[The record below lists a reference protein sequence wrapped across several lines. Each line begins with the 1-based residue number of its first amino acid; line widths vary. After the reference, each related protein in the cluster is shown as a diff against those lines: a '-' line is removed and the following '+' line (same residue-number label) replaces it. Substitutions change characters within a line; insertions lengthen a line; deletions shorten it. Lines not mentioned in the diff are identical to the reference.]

1 MKGTRLGVGLANRFL
16 SSIGPGSDKP
26 LFSSASHHDPFRPN
40 RSSDPLDAVVWTRAA
55 GRLRQRRLV
64 SQRAKTGEKT

>member
-16 SSIGPGSDKP
+16 SSIGPGSDEP

-40 RSSDPLDAVVWTRAA
+40 RSSDPLDAVVW
-55 GRLRQRRLV
+55 RLV
-64 SQRAKTGEKT
+64 SQWAKTGEKT